1 MADLLPSMNYPY
13 DCICFQVAKSTWQVY
28 YSKITRRIEEDLGLR
43 DSIN

>member
-13 DCICFQVAKSTWQVY
+13 DCICFQVAKS
-28 YSKITRRIEEDLGLR
+28 KITRRIEEDLGLT